1 MNIEPRYG
9 YLHAD
14 VDFVACLRTNRQFFM
29 RDRRISRI
37 ALSGIK
43 RYWRAQRNQNNDGN
57 EKIFKKQQAKKRSKN
72 TEQAEHYWQT
82 SLPSLH

>member
-1 MNIEPRYG
+1 
-9 YLHAD
+9 
-14 VDFVACLRTNRQFFM
+14 M

-37 ALSGIK
+37 VLSGIK

-72 TEQAEHYWQT
+72 TEQAEHY
-82 SLPSLH
+82 